1 MSLTLGRLNRFHT
14 AALARHVAGDRGLP
28 PEIVHEIIERTD
40 GVPLFVEELTK
51 TVLEA
56 RAGEDESAATLA
68 RVSSAALAVPATL
81 HASLMARLDRLGP
94 TVKDIAQVGAVIGRE
109 FAYELLA
116 AVAQQGETELQGALD
131 QLVAAGLALRR
142 GTPPEAT
149 FLFKHALVQDA
160 AYSTLLRGRRQELHA
175 GVAAALE
182 ERLPEMVEGQPEILA
197 HHCAQAGLL
206 ERAVG
211 YYAQAGQQAVA
222 RSAMAEAIAQLEKGL
237 DLLTSLP
244 DAAPRQRQELDLQVA
259 LGQALIAARGYAAPA
274 VGETY
279 ARAGALCERLGRP
292 SQQILPVLYGQY
304 VHHLIAGSLR
314 LAQRF
319 AAEILQLGEAG
330 SDAVATIGHRHCG
343 HTSFVLGDLVAARAH
358 LEQALARFDPAHR
371 RFHASFVV
379 QDGWVM
385 ALVYLSRGLLCLG
398 HLDEARLRSDEA
410 VKEAHDLG
418 HAYSLA
424 GALNNACWMDWALRS
439 RADVLARAEAAI
451 ATSAEKGFPF
461 YLAMGTIFRG
471 WALAGEGERG
481 AEGIKLLQDGLAA
494 FRATAAVQFVPFFLV
509 LLADAQGRAG
519 QPDRGLRHVAEAER
533 LLAETEE
540 RWAEAELHRVR
551 GELLDAAQDR
561 DGAERS
567 YRQAIGVARRQGA
580 KFWELRAAVSLA
592 RLWREQGRAG
602 EARNLLAPL
611 YGCFTEGFDT
621 PDLEQAKALLDEL
634 GE

>member
-1 MSLTLGRLNRFHT
+1 
-14 AALARHVAGDRGLP
+14 
-28 PEIVHEIIERTD
+28 
-40 GVPLFVEELTK
+40 
-51 TVLEA
+51 
-56 RAGEDESAATLA
+56 
-68 RVSSAALAVPATL
+68 
-81 HASLMARLDRLGP
+81 MARLDRLGP

-279 ARAGALCERLGRP
+279 ARAGALCERLGRL

-424 GALNNACWMDWALRS
+424 GALKNACWMDWALRS

-494 FRATAAVQFVPFFLV
+494 FRATAAVQFVPFFLMP
-509 LLADAQGRAG
+509 LADAQGRAG
-519 QPDRGLRHVAEAER
+519 SRTGGSSTRRGPAPAGRDLGAFGRGRVASGPGQVAGRRAASRRGRALR
-533 LLAETEE
+533 
-540 RWAEAELHRVR
+540 
-551 GELLDAAQDR
+551 
-561 DGAERS
+561 
-567 YRQAIGVARRQGA
+567 RQAIGVARRQGA
-580 KFWELRAAVSLA
+580 SSRSGAPSSASPGSGA
-592 RLWREQGRAG
+592 SRGGPG
-602 EARNLLAPL
+602 EACIPRASMAVLPKGSIRPISSKRRRRSTNWASRKSRPRPA
-611 YGCFTEGFDT
+611 T
-621 PDLEQAKALLDEL
+621 AAALMRS
-634 GE
+634 